1 MHGRQWKSSRGNG
14 CETVSPR
21 FHQTQPLKSSSPS
34 NAGMTSVNLSLLRI
48 TPVLLS
54 MALVG
59 CGEAPPPNTPS
70 EPAPTV
76 QALKDTPVMPMAL
89 QEVVDTYV
97 LGGTRTDLQR
107 EAMIA
112 KLVGAT
118 VVWRFKVYDIAKE
131 DGRYRVMSELMDG
144 TEPGA
149 FGKFTVVAFVTPK
162 DEQDVQAL
170 LKLQTG
176 NEVEIRGR
184 VDGVSVRTA
193 LVLSPAELVR

>member
-1 MHGRQWKSSRGNG
+1 MS
-14 CETVSPR
+14 
-21 FHQTQPLKSSSPS
+21 
-34 NAGMTSVNLSLLRI
+34 I
-48 TPVLLS
+48 
-54 MALVG
+54 
-59 CGEAPPPNTPS
+59 
-70 EPAPTV
+70 
-76 QALKDTPVMPMAL
+76 AL

-107 EAMIA
+107 EAMTA
-112 KLVGAT
+112 KLVGSV

-131 DGRYRVMSELMDG
+131 DGRYRVMSELMNG

-184 VDGVSVRTA
+184 VDGVTMRTA
-193 LVLSPAELVR
+193 LVLSPAELVRRPGSGFCHAGHQCIHLVPPHFAWNFVQSQQ